1 MKRLMANWGLK
12 IASLIFAMI
21 VWFLVTNIN
30 DPIASVRYTNI
41 PVTIKNGNLITD
53 KGQVY
58 TVLDGSDT
66 IGSVTVYA
74 PRTVI
79 DSLTQSNIVATADIQ
94 NLSSL
99 NTVSINVSTN
109 KYSDKIDNIVLSS
122 DVVKLNVERKA
133 SKGLVLSATTSGSL
147 SDGYVIGDVTT
158 EQNMVRVSGPD
169 SFINSIVRASVDVDV
184 TGFTSNIGTDA
195 DVVLYN
201 AEGEVLDP
209 AAHGASMNIKTVRAN
224 VQILETKYVPVNYI
238 VSGEPASG
246 YALTGEVEVSP
257 DQVLIAGRSSTIASV
272 SEIRVEGEELD
283 VTGQNSTVTATID
296 LDNYLPTGITFGDS
310 DFNGTASVIVGIAPI
325 TDRTIDVDIRNIAV
339 ISSVEGFD
347 IAVDDSEYETVS
359 LTLQGLAKDINSIS
373 ASNVTGSVDITQVM
387 EANNMETLKEGTYSA
402 DVSFNL
408 PNGVTEKGIVSVY
421 VTVKAKE

>member
-66 IGSVTVYA
+66 ISSVTVYA

-133 SKGLVLSATTSGSL
+133 SKGLALSATTSGSL

-158 EQNMVRVSGPD
+158 EQNMIRVSGPE

-201 AEGEVLDP
+201 ADGEVLDP
-209 AAHGASMNIKTVRAN
+209 TAHGASMNIKTVRAN
-224 VQILETKYVPVNYI
+224 VQILETKYVPVSYI

-246 YALTGEVEVSP
+246 YALTGEMEVSP
-257 DQVLIAGRSSTIASV
+257 DQILIAGRSSTIASV
-272 SEIRVEGEELD
+272 SEIKVEGEELD
-283 VTGQNSTVTATID
+283 ITGENSTVTATID
-296 LDNYLPTGITFGDS
+296 LDNYLPTGISFGDS
-310 DFNGTASVIVGIAPI
+310 DFNGTASVIIGIAPI

-359 LTLQGLAKDINSIS
+359 LTLQGLARDINSIS
-373 ASNVTGSVDITQVM
+373 ASNVTGSVDIAQVM
-387 EANNMETLKEGTYSA
+387 EDNNMETLKEGTYSA
-402 DVSFNL
+402 DVTFNL
-408 PNGVTEKGIVSVY
+408 PNGVTEKGTVSVY